1 MGFAIGGWG
10 CAEGGAKDLGK
21 VVIICDTAADSDF
34 TDGKRCFG
42 EKFFRIGKTALF
54 DIFGRGGREVFLENP
69 INLAVSARP
78 LIEVYVFLFFF
89 LSEPVALPSSEG
101 SPTSSRISSAI

>member
-1 MGFAIGGWG
+1 MGFTIGGRG

-21 VVIICDTAADSDF
+21 VVIICDTASDSDF

-54 DIFGRGGREVFLENP
+54 DIFGRGGGEVFLENP
-69 INLAVSARP
+69 INLAVS
-78 LIEVYVFLFFF
+78 EVKLRGK
-89 LSEPVALPSSEG
+89 L
-101 SPTSSRISSAI
+101 